1 MTRIILTCS
10 PHFTEMALN
19 EVRRNHPETSLLQL
33 LSHHHLLL
41 QTHLSFNSFTAPW
54 RQRLPIYLHHA
65 FPLRETL
72 PLTGTLDDLMQMAR
86 TGQHIAPQ
94 EAGLQVQ
101 IAIER
106 QLPYSTSDVEA
117 AIGGVQTPASPHAPS
132 GSILSILIT
141 ENESGL
147 NAYFGVSYAEQNI
160 SPWAG
165 GALPVLEPVSNRA
178 GYKLLEALS
187 TFEINLRRGENAL
200 DLGAAPGAWTTL
212 LRRRGMRVTAVAPT
226 PMYPWLRF
234 DPDVTYYPMLAED
247 FLDCCP
253 TTFDLI
259 VNDMWLDVRD
269 SARLMLAYSRH
280 LHADGIAIM
289 TLKLHG
295 RNTQRNMD
303 HAYRILRKAYK
314 IIRVRQLVSNRKEV
328 TLFLRRKATNV
339 SS

>member
-1 MTRIILTCS
+1 MTRVILTCS
-10 PHFTEMALN
+10 PHFTQMALN

-33 LSHHHLLL
+33 LSPHHLLL
-41 QTHLSFNSFTAPW
+41 QTATSFNSFTAPW

-72 PLTGTLDDLMQMAR
+72 PLTGTADDLPQMAQ
-86 TGQHIAPQ
+86 TGQSIAAK
-94 EAGLQVQ
+94 EATLQVR
-101 IAIER
+101 IAVER
-106 QLPYSTSDVEA
+106 PLPYSTANIEF
-117 AIGGVQTPASPHAPS
+117 AIRGVRVIPSPQAPS
-132 GSILSILIT
+132 GSILSVLVS

-147 NAYFGVSYAEQNI
+147 NAYFGISYAEQNI

-165 GALPVLEPVSNRA
+165 GELPVLEPVSNRA
-178 GYKLLEALS
+178 GYKLLEALT
-187 TFEINLRRGENAL
+187 TFEIHLKRGEHAL

-234 DPDVTYYPMLAED
+234 DPDVSYYPMLAED

-280 LHADGIAIM
+280 LRAEGIALM

-295 RNTQRNMD
+295 RNTQRSMD

-328 TLFLRRKATNV
+328 TLFLRRK
-339 SS
+339 